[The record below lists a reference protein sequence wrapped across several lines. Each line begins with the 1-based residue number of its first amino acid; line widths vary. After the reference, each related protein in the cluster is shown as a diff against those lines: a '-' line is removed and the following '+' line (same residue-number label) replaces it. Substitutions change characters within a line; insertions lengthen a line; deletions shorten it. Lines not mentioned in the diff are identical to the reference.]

1 MRAVYRWLFYLVLI
15 LFALLAAFPFYYM
28 VVGSFMQT
36 REMYSTTPSLWPA
49 SFDFGAYTRIFD
61 NVPMGRYF
69 LNSVIVS
76 GGTTIIAVLA
86 SSAAGYCFA
95 RLEFVGKRIWF
106 GLVLA
111 TLIVPFQARIIPLYV
126 MFTDY
131 NLTNTYAG
139 IMLPGLISAFGVFM
153 MSQFFQSIPGELR
166 EAAIID
172 GASELR
178 VFFFIYLPLA
188 KPGVATLAV
197 FTFISSWD
205 DLLWPMI
212 IASSPDMRTVQVGL
226 AFIRQ
231 TALTPNQV
239 MAAIVIVA
247 IPVIVAFMLGQR
259 YFVSGITTGAV
270 KE

>member
-1 MRAVYRWLFYLVLI
+1 MRALYRSLFYIVLT

-36 REMYSTTPSLWPA
+36 REMYSATPNLWPE
-49 SFDFGAYTRIFD
+49 SFDFSAYTRIFE

-76 GGTTIIAVLA
+76 GGTTIFAVLA

-95 RLEFVGKRIWF
+95 RLEFIGKRFWF

-139 IMLPGLISAFGVFM
+139 IMLPGLISAFGIFM

-239 MAAIVIVA
+239 MAAIVIVS
-247 IPVIVAFMLGQR
+247 IPVIIAFLLGQR
-259 YFVSGITTGAV
+259 YFVSGITSGAV